1 MFQVQQALN
10 HDTSVTWVK
19 HTEAPETSTEI
30 TIIRTVLNSTMVQYT
45 TYIRLEISVF
55 EERKQ

>member
-30 TIIRTVLNSTMVQYT
+30 TIIRIVLDSRMGQYT
-45 TYIRLEISVF
+45 VQRIFVYR
-55 EERKQ
+55 